1 MFNVQF
7 GFGVSKTTPEFGST
21 LQQQENVGTIKSDPC
36 NASQQFSSERSNN
49 NGVGGSCLPL
59 IHCNQGSPC
68 MLTEEG
74 VKESIRVLGSRA
86 FEERVFFFP
95 PSPPRNP
102 THTRQEEVGLLKHTA
117 TEGNLWRLGKAYL

>member
-86 FEERVFFFP
+86 FEERVFFF
-95 PSPPRNP
+95 SPLSSTKPN
-102 THTRQEEVGLLKHTA
+102 THKTGRGGFIETHS
-117 TEGNLWRLGKAYL
+117 Y